1 MCAPI
6 TVFEESDLTR
16 GMSMGL
22 LAAQGD
28 GTLHGGH
35 IGRTIGLVLASMVVL
50 IGCVRPGVSVIATP
64 LGSERTYPAT
74 PDSTTIP
81 LYTTT
86 KLECAYDEIAALTA
100 EGSVALSDAKV
111 LDGLRAKARAV
122 GAHAIIGYS
131 QSTRQSTEL
140 EGEIRVRNGTAIRFR
155 SADCMT

>member
-1 MCAPI
+1 
-6 TVFEESDLTR
+6 
-16 GMSMGL
+16 MGL
-22 LAAQGD
+22 VAGQGD
-28 GTLHGGH
+28 AALHGGR
-35 IGRTIGLVLASMVVL
+35 IGRTIGVALACVVVL
-50 IGCVRPGVSVIATP
+50 VGCVRPGVNVIATP

-111 LDGLRAKARAV
+111 LEGLRAKARAV

-131 QSTRQSTEL
+131 QSIRQSTEL
-140 EGEIRVRNGTAIRFR
+140 EGEIRVRNGTAVRFR
-155 SADCMT
+155 STDCMK